1 MGKERLFNG
10 ILNCVLHLKMLSRNA
25 EIDFCFE
32 RKDIKVLVLYLA
44 DQALWYLPIRRALS
58 LAKYGAWNL
67 SHMDDAVMAEF
78 LMPPV
83 IMPRGR
89 LHM

>member
-1 MGKERLFNG
+1 MRFKNQY
-10 ILNCVLHLKMLSRNA
+10 
-25 EIDFCFE
+25 
-32 RKDIKVLVLYLA
+32 YLA
-44 DQALWYLPIRRALS
+44 DQALWYLPMRRALS
-58 LAKYGAWNL
+58 LAKCGPWNL
-67 SHMDDAVMAEF
+67 SHMDDALMAEF